1 MNTRMCI
8 VRSMSAQEFC
18 TAGEEGSTREMALG
32 VELIEPGESDE
43 VVSLTLESLG
53 PLGLT

>member
-1 MNTRMCI
+1 
-8 VRSMSAQEFC
+8 MSAQEFC